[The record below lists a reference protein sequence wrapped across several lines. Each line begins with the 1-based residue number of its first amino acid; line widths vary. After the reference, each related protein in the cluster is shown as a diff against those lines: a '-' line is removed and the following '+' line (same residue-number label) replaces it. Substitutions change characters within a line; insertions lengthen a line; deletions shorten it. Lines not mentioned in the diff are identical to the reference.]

1 MCDENLKRSAE
12 ESQLED
18 GDATKPVKVA
28 RIEENSSNHVDLTE
42 KISSLE
48 EKLSNYELANKELKV
63 ALTADKIVRLL
74 SDSTE
79 KQSKMTKELASLTK
93 MIEKQEE

>member
-18 GDATKPVKVA
+18 GGATKPVKVA
-28 RIEENSSNHVDLTE
+28 RIDENSSNHVDLTE

-48 EKLSNYELANKELKV
+48 EKLSNYELGN
-63 ALTADKIVRLL
+63 DQVRQFLNAWCSQGQHL
-74 SDSTE
+74 
-79 KQSKMTKELASLTK
+79 
-93 MIEKQEE
+93 